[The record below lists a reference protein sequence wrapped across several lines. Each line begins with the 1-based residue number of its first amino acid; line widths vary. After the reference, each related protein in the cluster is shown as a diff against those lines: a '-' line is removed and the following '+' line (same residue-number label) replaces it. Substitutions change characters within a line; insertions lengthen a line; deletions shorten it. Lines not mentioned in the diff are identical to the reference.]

1 MKKLDLKI
9 GIEKV
14 KNNNNTLDEF
24 LKDFVLVKKSDIDKL
39 NKLEIERYTLE
50 DDNETFYI
58 VKRGKKSKKFNEQQ
72 IQQIKKDLIENKISI
87 RKASEKYKCSPTIIL
102 QIKKNNY

>member
-58 VKRGKKSKKFNEQQ
+58 VRRGKKPKKFDNKQV
-72 IQQIKKDLIENKISI
+72 QQIKKDLEGGMSI
-87 RKASEKYKCSPTIIL
+87 RSCATKYKSNTRTI
-102 QIKKNNY
+102 QDIKQNKY